1 MHLDKRPTYFV
12 KNGVRKPVYYSVDA
26 RQLAE
31 AGWVPE
37 GSAQAESVKVTGV
50 PIPITS
56 PEPVVEAEESESEPE
71 PEAIDLASMT
81 KFELTEFA
89 KQQSIEIDPY
99 ALKSTI
105 LETIEAALGG

>member
-37 GSAQAESVKVTGV
+37 GSAQVESIKVAGGAE
-50 PIPITS
+50 PA
-56 PEPVVEAEESESEPE
+56 VEVEEFELESESE
-71 PEAIDLASMT
+71 AVDLAGMT
-81 KFELTEFA
+81 KSELTEFA
-89 KQQSIEIDPY
+89 KKQNIEVDVY